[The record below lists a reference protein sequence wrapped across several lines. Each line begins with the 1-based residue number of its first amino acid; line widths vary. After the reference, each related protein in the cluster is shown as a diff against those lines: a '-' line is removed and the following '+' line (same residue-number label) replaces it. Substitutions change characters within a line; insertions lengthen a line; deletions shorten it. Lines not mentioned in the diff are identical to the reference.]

1 MVRVS
6 IGAAAFLVLA
16 AAACSK
22 ASDESSAKRSPT
34 APPPPA
40 VEIPADLHIPVEVD
54 GQPAEPINKARLSA
68 AKPDFSDGD
77 RSAWKL
83 TQLLG
88 APFAR
93 KGAVVEALSSNGVSV
108 ALAHP
113 ASDKAPQPVLFLTR
127 RGEVVVALVDPAN
140 PFPKYHGQGGRLRR
154 PGDPRPRLS
163 GVSALHVRVE
173 SADAQSQWQAM
184 EQAGKQTL
192 AGLEIDV
199 DGKPLRLTAK
209 QLATIPT
216 MNIRGDQGDRRVVW
230 SMRDVVAVVAAPS
243 AHPTEVVGED
253 GAAPI
258 DLAAWND
265 AAQTPILRVNRRGM
279 IKLQWIGQGGKVED
293 GGEVRGVRVLHVVTK

>member
-6 IGAAAFLVLA
+6 IGAAVVLLV

-22 ASDESSAKRSPT
+22 ASDESSAKRSPS

-54 GQPAEPINKARLSA
+54 GQPGEPINKARLSA
-68 AKPDFSDGD
+68 ARPDFSDGD

-93 KGAVVEALSSNGVSV
+93 DGAVVEALSSTGVSV
-108 ALAHP
+108 ALARP
-113 ASDKAPQPVLFLTR
+113 TSDKAPQPVLFLTR
-127 RGEVVVALVDPAN
+127 RGEVVVALVNPAN

-163 GVSALHVRVE
+163 GISALHVRVE

-184 EQAGKQTL
+184 EQAGKQSL
-192 AGLEIDV
+192 AGLEVDV
-199 DGKPLRLTAK
+199 DGKVQQPTAQ

-230 SMRDVVAVVAAPS
+230 SLRDVVAVVAAPS
-243 AHPTEVVGED
+243 ARPTEVVGED
-253 GAAPI
+253 GPVPV
-258 DLAAWND
+258 DVAAWND
-265 AAQTPILRVNRRGM
+265 AGQTPILRVNRRGM
-279 IKLQWIGQGGKVED
+279 IKLQWIGHGGKVAD
-293 GGEVRGVRVLHVVTK
+293 DGEVRGVRVLRVVTK

>member
-1 MVRVS
+1 MRVS
-6 IGAAAFLVLA
+6 LGAAALLVI

-22 ASDESSAKRSPT
+22 ASNESSAKRSPT

-54 GQPAEPINKARLSA
+54 GQPAEPINRARLSA
-68 AKPDFSDGD
+68 SKPDFSDGD
-77 RSAWKL
+77 RSAWEL

-93 KGAVVEALSSNGVSV
+93 DGAVVEAVSPAGVSV
-108 ALAHP
+108 ALARP

-163 GVSALHVRVE
+163 RVSALHVRVE
-173 SADAQSQWQAM
+173 SADAQSQQQAM
-184 EQAGKQTL
+184 EQAGKQSL
-192 AGLEIDV
+192 AGLEVDV
-199 DGKPLRLTAK
+199 DGKPQRPTAQ
-209 QLATIPT
+209 QLANIPT

-230 SMRDVVAVVAAPS
+230 SLRDVVAIVAGAS
-243 AHPTEVVGED
+243 ARPTEVIGED
-253 GAAPI
+253 GPTPV
-258 DLAAWND
+258 DVAAWND
-265 AAQTPILRVNRRGM
+265 AGQTPILRVNRRGM
-279 IKLQWIGQGGKVED
+279 IKLQWIGHGGKVAD
-293 GGEVRGVRVLHVVTK
+293 DGEVRGVRVLRVVTK